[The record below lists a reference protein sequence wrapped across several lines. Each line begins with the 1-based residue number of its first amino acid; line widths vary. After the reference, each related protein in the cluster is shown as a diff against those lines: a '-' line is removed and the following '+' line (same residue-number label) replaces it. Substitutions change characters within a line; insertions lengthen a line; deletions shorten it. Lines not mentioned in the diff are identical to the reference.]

1 MPNELNLNNKLEVLK
16 VTIED
21 KTYSIP
27 LATSLPYKQ
36 VKKLIKLAKNENE
49 EEQLDSFIEFF
60 KQYIDEEVIDNLPMT
75 SLTALAKAWT
85 GASGEEEMGES

>member
-75 SLTALAKAWT
+75 ALTALAKAWT